1 MEPGLRA
8 GIARTDI
15 TPPIGIAHA
24 GWGAQTHQ
32 RAAGVD
38 LPLGA
43 TALALSDG
51 EETVV
56 MVDLDIGYIWEP
68 EAKEALQAVAALTGL
83 PVSHIRLAYSHTHS
97 GPVNGS
103 GWGAW
108 FTEGVD
114 MVSVY
119 DQGLP
124 HKIAGVA
131 WAALNNLQPAR
142 LAAGH
147 GTCHIGVNR
156 RFRRPADGAV
166 IVGLNWDGVVDPELK
181 VIRIDSQAGEP
192 LAAIV
197 NYACHPTTVG
207 PDNDL
212 LTPDY
217 PGVTRRVVEGAT
229 GATCLFFQGAAGN
242 IGPIR
247 GTARGGLGEYRR
259 LGSILGYAASRLWW
273 EIETRPRR
281 DVYAGTLESGA
292 PLALYDVAYQAE
304 PNRRLRVGVRE
315 MHLPLKVLPAPEP
328 LEAEAREHAA
338 NLEALRAG
346 GGSPDEIRR
355 ETMLAK
361 RTAMRAGLAR
371 QLYGQTHRVLLAQ
384 AITLG
389 HDIALMA
396 MPGEPFAEIGLAVKR
411 DSPFEHTL
419 FSGYSNAGWA
429 YIPTPDAYPL
439 GGYEV
444 EITPFSPEAAGL
456 IVENCLALLRDMS
469 D

>member
-38 LPLGA
+38 LPLWA

-56 MVDLDIGYIWEP
+56 LVDLDIGYLWEP
-68 EAKEALQAVAALTGL
+68 EAKDALQAVAALTGL

-97 GPVNGS
+97 GPINGA
-103 GWGAW
+103 GWGEW

-114 MVSVY
+114 MAGVY
-119 DQGLP
+119 DQSLP

-142 LAAGH
+142 LAAGR
-147 GTCHIGVNR
+147 GTCSIGVNR
-156 RFRRPADGAV
+156 RFRRPEDDAV
-166 IVGLNWDGVVDPELK
+166 IVGLNWDGVVDPDLQ
-181 VIRIDSQAGEP
+181 VVRIDSQAGQP

-217 PGVTRRVVEGAT
+217 PGVTRRVVESAT
-229 GATCLFFQGAAGN
+229 GATCLFLQGAAGN
-242 IGPIR
+242 IGPVR
-247 GTARGGLGEYRR
+247 GTSRGGLGEYRR
-259 LGSILGYAASRLWW
+259 LGSILGHAASRLWW
-273 EIETRPRR
+273 ELETRPRR

-292 PLALYDVAYQAE
+292 PLALYDVAFEAE
-304 PNRRLRVGVRE
+304 PNRRLRVGVRD
-315 MHLPLKVLPAPEP
+315 MRLPLKEMPAPEP
-328 LEAEAREHAA
+328 LEAQMREHAA
-338 NLEALRAG
+338 RLAELRAA
-346 GGSPDEIRR
+346 GGSPDEIRS
-355 ETMLAK
+355 ETMLSK
-361 RTAMRAGLAR
+361 RTTMRAGLAR
-371 QLYGQTHRVLLAQ
+371 QLHGQTHRTFQAQ
-384 AITLG
+384 AFAIG
-389 HDIALMA
+389 PDIAIMG

-429 YIPTPDAYPL
+429 YIPMPDAYPL

-444 EITPFSPEAAGL
+444 EITPFSPEAPGL
-456 IVENCLALLRDMS
+456 IVENCLALLRDLAG
-469 D
+469 